1 MMRAPTCPDHGRLV
15 LDLALG
21 RLDDRSAAEAEAV
34 RLSCPICAGWWR
46 SEIEAATAVA
56 VDQAVGSV
64 FAAFQPPAR
73 SRVTRWLPVA
83 AAAALAAGAGVLWYQ
98 HGAVQ
103 TSMAT
108 APPSP
113 LAQESFEGDRDGDGV
128 VGLEDLGLAVHV
140 ETSHDV
146 IFADTLEDGELAGWT
161 SHT

>member
-1 MMRAPTCPDHGRLV
+1 MMHAPDCPNHGRFV

-21 RLDDRSAAEAEAV
+21 RLDDRSAVEAEAV
-34 RLSCPICAGWWR
+34 LLSCPSCAGWWR
-46 SEIEAATAVA
+46 TELEAAAAVT

-64 FAAFQPPAR
+64 FADFQPPSR
-73 SRVTRWLPVA
+73 SRVARWLPVA
-83 AAAALAAGAGVLWYQ
+83 AAVALAAGAGVLWYQ

-103 TSMAT
+103 SSGSTTPAG
-108 APPSP
+108 PF
-113 LAQESFEGDRDGDGV
+113 AQESFDVDRDGNGV

-140 ETSHDV
+140 ETSRDV

>member
-1 MMRAPTCPDHGRLV
+1 MRAPTCPDHGRLV
-15 LDLALG
+15 LNLALG

-34 RLSCPICAGWWR
+34 RVSCPSCAGWWR
-46 SEIEAATAVA
+46 SELEAATVVA

-103 TSMAT
+103 SPGSTTPAG
-108 APPSP
+108 P
-113 LAQESFEGDRDGDGV
+113 LAQESFDGDRDGDGV
-128 VGLEDLGLAVHV
+128 VGIEDLGFTVKV
-140 ETSHDV
+140 EQAREA
-146 IFADTLEDGELAGWT
+146 IFADTLDGGELAGWT
-161 SHT
+161 PHT

>member
-1 MMRAPTCPDHGRLV
+1 MRAPNCPDHEHLV

-34 RLSCPICAGWWR
+34 RLSCPSCAGWWR
-46 SEIEAATAVA
+46 SELEAATFVA
-56 VDQAVGSV
+56 VDLAVGSV

-103 TSMAT
+103 SPGSTTPAG
-108 APPSP
+108 P
-113 LAQESFEGDRDGDGV
+113 LAQESFDGDRDGDGV
-128 VGLEDLGLAVHV
+128 IGIEDLGFTVKV
-140 ETSHDV
+140 EQAREA
-146 IFADTLEDGELAGWT
+146 IFADTLDGGELAGWT
-161 SHT
+161 PHT

>member
-1 MMRAPTCPDHGRLV
+1 MRAPNCPDHGRLV

-34 RLSCPICAGWWR
+34 RVSCPSCAGWWR
-46 SEIEAATAVA
+46 SELEAATFVA
-56 VDQAVGSV
+56 VDLAVGSV

-103 TSMAT
+103 SPGSTTPAG
-108 APPSP
+108 P
-113 LAQESFEGDRDGDGV
+113 LAQESFDGDRDGDGV
-128 VGLEDLGLAVHV
+128 IGIEDLGFTVKV
-140 ETSHDV
+140 EQAREA
-146 IFADTLEDGELAGWT
+146 IFADTLEDGGLAGWT
-161 SHT
+161 PHT